1 MAKKKLVF
9 KLTINTVLKPVLLQ
23 ARGGVP
29 APRSAPQPA
38 PQPPSQ
44 QPTQTYNMM
53 SATQPSS
60 SQQGNQPRP
69 SHRSVG
75 WFSSS
80 QPEFHTP
87 RETWD
92 TLPSSLQVT

>member
-9 KLTINTVLKPVLLQ
+9 KLTINTVLKLGFV
-23 ARGGVP
+23 AGKGRVP

-60 SQQGNQPRP
+60 SQQENQPKP
-69 SHRSVG
+69 SHR
-75 WFSSS
+75 
-80 QPEFHTP
+80 
-87 RETWD
+87 RA
-92 TLPSSLQVT
+92 